1 MSFEKINLDRLGSF
15 DRQEENPEEAMLT
28 KEKEN
33 KLKAELEEA
42 RLRFKE
48 AVYDFNLLSEDDY
61 FESRQ
66 KLEKV
71 RDRINDAK
79 IEQKIILS
87 KLNELI
93 NFKTEFSSE
102 SLQSEVDNNPILKN

>member
-1 MSFEKINLDRLGSF
+1 MSFEKINLDSLNSF
-15 DRQEENPEEAMLT
+15 DRQEESLEEAMLT

-48 AVYDFNLLSEDDY
+48 AVYDFNLLSEEDY

-71 RDRINDAK
+71 RDKINDAK
-79 IEQKIILS
+79 VEQEIILARLN
-87 KLNELI
+87 KLLS
-93 NFKTEFSSE
+93 FKTEFSSE
-102 SLQSEVDNNPILKN
+102 NLQSEIDNNPALKN